1 MFSEVKN
8 LKNTNH
14 TIMTLVKNNYRNLNS
29 LFEDFFNNTPNLYQS
44 NFQVP
49 PVNIHENNEGYH
61 VELIAPGLQKEDFKV
76 QLEKGLLTISYEKK
90 AEEVKNDYKTHR
102 REFSFNS
109 FKRSFTIDDKI
120 DSDNIQA
127 RYNNGVLQ
135 LLLPKKEEVKVV
147 PKAITIQ

>member
-1 MFSEVKN
+1 
-8 LKNTNH
+8 
-14 TIMTLVKNNYRNLNS
+14 MTLVKNNYRNLNS
-29 LFEDFFNNTPNLYQS
+29 LFEDFFSNTPNLYQS

-90 AEEVKNDYKTHR
+90 AEEAKSDYKTHR

-127 RYNNGVLQ
+127 RYTNGVLQ
-135 LLLPKKEEVKVV
+135 LLLPKREEVKVL